1 MARSRDRRTRYL
13 VVAVAALALAASA
26 AADPPSKDGS
36 PPSGTSRM
44 VIYRDPVTGKLATP
58 PPGALPA
65 PSGVGAKAAG
75 TPVERRGTTPGG
87 GYIVDLNGRFTNT
100 MRVTKD
106 ADGRSHVECGDGA
119 SAAR

>member
-1 MARSRDRRTRYL
+1 MALSRDRRARCL
-13 VVAVAALALAASA
+13 VVAVGALALSATA
-26 AADPPSKDGS
+26 AAEPPSRDGG
-36 PPSGTSRM
+36 PPSGTSGM

-65 PSGVGAKAAG
+65 SSGIGAKAAG

-87 GYIVDLNGRFTNT
+87 GYIIDLNGRFTNT

-106 ADGRSHVECGDGA
+106 ADGRNRVECGDGA
-119 SAAR
+119 SAGR